1 MHFSGDS
8 MSKSI
13 RMHPLK
19 LYTGPRPCGE
29 LWSPCIFLP
38 RFLFQQS
45 YSTSTSSPFTSICIF
60 HYQLQFRDYGGS
72 LAHRLQL
79 AFSYL
84 QVECTCL
91 ELKGPGHFSQW
102 HHSISIPAK
111 LYTCKIF
118 SIFHSQL
125 HFRDYGGSLAHRFQL
140 RFTLFQLECTCL
152 VLLDLS
158 ACTFLPSDIIPF
170 PGS

>member
-79 AFSYL
+79 RFLLYAAGNVHVSFAGL
-84 QVECTCL
+84 RCL
-91 ELKGPGHFSQW
+91 YSFPKAALLLFMATKASRGRHRRAGRPRSHEPCCASRG
-102 HHSISIPAK
+102 
-111 LYTCKIF
+111 
-118 SIFHSQL
+118 
-125 HFRDYGGSLAHRFQL
+125 LA
-140 RFTLFQLECTCL
+140 
-152 VLLDLS
+152 
-158 ACTFLPSDIIPF
+158 
-170 PGS
+170 